1 MKQKINLRLI
11 AISVLAVLATVLSIT
26 VVYYELF
33 QEQVKKDLRTEASI
47 LSAAGLSGLTEKE
60 DIVNNKEIR
69 ITWISD
75 TGEVLFDNDAS
86 NLDNHLNRPEVQEMG
101 ATGAFLGFVAGLFL
115 KLFCC
120 GALATIFVVA
130 VT

>member
-47 LSAAGLSGLTEKE
+47 LSAAGLSGLMEKE
-60 DIVNNKEIR
+60 DIHR
-69 ITWISD
+69 D
-75 TGEVLFDNDAS
+75 
-86 NLDNHLNRPEVQEMG
+86 P
-101 ATGAFLGFVAGLFL
+101 
-115 KLFCC
+115 
-120 GALATIFVVA
+120 
-130 VT
+130 